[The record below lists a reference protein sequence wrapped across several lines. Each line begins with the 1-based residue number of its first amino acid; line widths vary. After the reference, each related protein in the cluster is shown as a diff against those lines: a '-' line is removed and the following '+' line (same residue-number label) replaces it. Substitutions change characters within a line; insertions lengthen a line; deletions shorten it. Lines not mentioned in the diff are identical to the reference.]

1 MHFRR
6 AVYVR
11 ERRVSAQ
18 KEKQRRQNEVFS
30 RALRLADSSDGS
42 AGIDAKV
49 IHGGISE
56 RLPGTCVGLAAA
68 RARIRRSERKE
79 GGSAKTSAQALPSH
93 SGKKA
98 YQQVR
103 KLKPAMLRLTAARCT
118 SGGVGIEG
126 KNLQQHQH

>member
-1 MHFRR
+1 MHSGR

-18 KEKQRRQNEVFS
+18 KQKQRRENEVFS
-30 RALRLADSSDGS
+30 QALRLANSSDGS
-42 AGIDAKV
+42 AGVDAKV
-49 IHGGISE
+49 MCLGISE

-68 RARIRRSERKE
+68 GARIRRSERKE
-79 GGSAKTSAQALPSH
+79 GGSAKTSARALPTH

-103 KLKPAMLRLTAARCT
+103 ELKPAMLRLTAVRCT
-118 SGGVGIEG
+118 SGGV
-126 KNLQQHQH
+126 